1 MGEGGWGREDG
12 GGRTGEGKGDRGGR
26 WGREDGKKEQQ
37 IKKGKNEEEDERSNR
52 VKKEIAKAEVHCTL
66 YPDAMMQLS
75 AYF

>member
-1 MGEGGWGREDG
+1 MVGRKVKRRKGVRED
-12 GGRTGEGKGDRGGR
+12 RRGQGR

-37 IKKGKNEEEDERSNR
+37 IKMKMKGERGP
-52 VKKEIAKAEVHCTL
+52 EIDKAELHCTL